1 MKLPPNLCAVTHF
14 FKSPL
19 QTLTLQR
26 VSSVRN
32 QHLCYNSSIMLKP
45 LFQSYIFIFAF
56 LPVLVFGFFLIPG
69 GAGRSGRSGGLRRVF
84 LTAIS
89 LLFFACFGLK
99 NFAIFLASV
108 AANTVFAL
116 LIDRA
121 ADAEKRRKALLFTA
135 IAANLALLGFY
146 KYSGALPIAISFYTF
161 QQISFLTDLSRGE
174 IELDLPDY
182 LLYITFFPKIL
193 QGPIVRYREM
203 KEQFDRAG
211 ETRFSGERFL
221 RGLFLFT
228 LGLAKK
234 VLLADYLSG
243 SVDYGYSILPR
254 LTWLDAM
261 IVMIGFS
268 LQLYL
273 DFSGYCDMG
282 EGVCEMIGIELPE
295 NFHLPYRTGNIRDFW
310 NCWHITLSRF
320 FLKYLYIPLGGNR
333 KGKARTYLN
342 LMIVFLLSGIWHG
355 AGLTFLVWGGMH
367 GVMSVLHRFLC
378 DVKASKQGRS
388 PKEITLLPDH
398 PVFRFCSVIL
408 NFLYVSV
415 AWVFFRADSVHQALQ
430 LLKIVFSKPW
440 LRCSIRLAKSCQ
452 LDEIWY
458 ALKILHLDSWQY
470 SGYVSMWIVLI
481 VSALIAFNRHTFRE
495 YAQRHRIGTFTYV
508 LLAVLFAWC
517 VISLGEVSTFLYFK
531 F

>member
-161 QQISFLTDLSRGE
+161 QQISFLTDLSQIG
-174 IELDLPDY
+174 
-182 LLYITFFPKIL
+182 
-193 QGPIVRYREM
+193 
-203 KEQFDRAG
+203 RAH
-211 ETRFSGERFL
+211 
-221 RGLFLFT
+221 
-228 LGLAKK
+228 
-234 VLLADYLSG
+234 V
-243 SVDYGYSILPR
+243 
-254 LTWLDAM
+254 
-261 IVMIGFS
+261 
-268 LQLYL
+268 
-273 DFSGYCDMG
+273 
-282 EGVCEMIGIELPE
+282 
-295 NFHLPYRTGNIRDFW
+295 
-310 NCWHITLSRF
+310 
-320 FLKYLYIPLGGNR
+320 
-333 KGKARTYLN
+333 
-342 LMIVFLLSGIWHG
+342 
-355 AGLTFLVWGGMH
+355 
-367 GVMSVLHRFLC
+367 
-378 DVKASKQGRS
+378 
-388 PKEITLLPDH
+388 
-398 PVFRFCSVIL
+398 
-408 NFLYVSV
+408 
-415 AWVFFRADSVHQALQ
+415 
-430 LLKIVFSKPW
+430 
-440 LRCSIRLAKSCQ
+440 
-452 LDEIWY
+452 
-458 ALKILHLDSWQY
+458 
-470 SGYVSMWIVLI
+470 
-481 VSALIAFNRHTFRE
+481 
-495 YAQRHRIGTFTYV
+495 
-508 LLAVLFAWC
+508 
-517 VISLGEVSTFLYFK
+517 
-531 F
+531 